1 MARNTHNTLGY
12 TCNTVTEHG
21 SVHPIRMLN
30 NSHIY
35 KYTCTK
41 YAYIVCEKDARTD
54 IHTLTDKESDKHMI
68 ESHIQTL
75 VSRASSD

>member
-30 NSHIY
+30 NSHVY

-54 IHTLTDKESDKHMI
+54 TLTDKESDKHMI